1 MSKGSSSI
9 AIISALVSNLAVA
22 TTKFIAASYTGS
34 SAMISEGIHSLVDA
48 ANTLLLLI
56 GSKRSQRAPS
66 IKHPFGYGKEIY
78 FWTLVVAISLFAI
91 GGGMSIYEGIDH
103 IAHPRS
109 LQDPT
114 WNYVVLGLSLIFT
127 GISWV
132 VAFREF
138 SKTRK
143 EKTVWT
149 ALRSSKDPGVF
160 AILFEDTADV
170 AGIVVAFIGVYVG
183 HMLENPYID
192 GIAAIV
198 IGTMLIIT
206 SFMLVYQSKR
216 LLIGESADPELIQK
230 VIDISKAD
238 PAVDMVKPPLTMHL
252 GPNDI
257 LLALGINFNKELN
270 SGEVAAAIDRI
281 EKAIRDKYPEVK
293 KIFIEAKS
301 ITYFK
306 ND

>member
-22 TTKFIAASYTGS
+22 VTKFIAASYTGS

-103 IAHPRS
+103 LTNPQQ

-114 WNYVVLGLSLIFT
+114 WNYIVLGLSLIFT

-143 EKTVWT
+143 EKTVWA

-198 IGTMLIIT
+198 IGAMLIIT

-216 LLIGESADPELIQK
+216 LLIGESADPELIRQ
-230 VIDISKAD
+230 VVDISQAD